1 MILKIKKPVTCSTVF
16 ALAALI
22 RFLTPHDEKS
32 KAETT
37 GIYKG
42 WLDNNKIKKLD
53 DLKNYTV
60 DDDEDDEDDI
70 DDTDADTIVYADGLS
85 YNLNKGWYK
94 FRCAC
99 TVVDDID
106 LRHAPI
112 AQQGFVSRGIFVA
125 GDRRRCIVGGRRYG
139 MDLARI
145 LAIQPGTKSTSYLT
159 KGARQPSDYQY
170 NIHLYL
176 KEKDGGNLSSISH
189 TSQYKVLVKA
199 IATVL
204 GRMVADDGMIN
215 ILKEM
220 DLDANCETLIDGKLR
235 WNF

>member
-1 MILKIKKPVTCSTVF
+1 M
-16 ALAALI
+16 AALI
-22 RFLTPHDEKS
+22 RFLTPFDIKS

-37 GIYKG
+37 GIHKG
-42 WLDNNKIKKLD
+42 WLDSNIWLISTRIKNND
-53 DLKNYTV
+53 DIENYTV
-60 DDDEDDEDDI
+60 DDDTDEDDEDDT

-125 GDRRRCIVGGRRYG
+125 GDERRCIVGGRRYG

-145 LAIQPGTKSTSYLT
+145 LAIQPGTKRTASLM
-159 KGARQPSDYQY
+159 KGARQPSEYQY

-204 GRMVADDGMIN
+204 GRIVADDGMIN

-220 DLDANCETLIDGKLR
+220 DLDANCETLIDGKLK
-235 WNF
+235 WKF

>member
-1 MILKIKKPVTCSTVF
+1 M
-16 ALAALI
+16 AALI
-22 RFLTPHDEKS
+22 RFLTPYDEKS

-60 DDDEDDEDDI
+60 DDDEDDEDDT

-85 YNLNKGWYK
+85 YNLKKGWYT

-99 TVVDDID
+99 TVDDDYNFRNI
-106 LRHAPI
+106 
-112 AQQGFVSRGIFVA
+112 GGGVV
-125 GDRRRCIVGGRRYG
+125 VGGPQKG
-139 MDLARI
+139 MPLAGI
-145 LAIQPGTKSTSYLT
+145 LAVNPGAKRIAHLMIGSL
-159 KGARQPSDYQY
+159 QPSDYQY

-189 TSQYKVLVKA
+189 TSQYKILVKA

-220 DLDANCETLIDGKLR
+220 DLDANCETLIDGKLK
-235 WNF
+235 WKF

>member
-1 MILKIKKPVTCSTVF
+1 MTLYLEYPASNDIKQKPVTCSTVF

-22 RFLTPHDEKS
+22 RFFTPYNEKS
-32 KAETT
+32 RYETT
-37 GIYKG
+37 GIHKG

-53 DLKNYTV
+53 DLKNWTYAV
-60 DDDEDDEDDI
+60 DDDEDDT

-99 TVVDDID
+99 TVDDD
-106 LRHAPI
+106 NNLFDALKD
-112 AQQGFVSRGIFVA
+112 QKGFVGGGIVVD
-125 GDRRRCIVGGRRYG
+125 GDRQKG

-145 LAIQPGTKSTSYLT
+145 LAIQAGTNRIAHLT
-159 KGARQPSDYQY
+159 KGARQPSNYQY

-204 GRMVADDGMIN
+204 GRMVADDGMLN
-215 ILKEM
+215 ILKGM
-220 DLDANCETLIDGKLR
+220 DLDANCETLIDGKLK
-235 WNF
+235 WKF

>member
-1 MILKIKKPVTCSTVF
+1 MTLYLEYPASNDIKQKPVTCSTVF

-22 RFLTPHDEKS
+22 RFLTPYDEKS
-32 KAETT
+32 KAERT
-37 GIYKG
+37 GIQKG

-60 DDDEDDEDDI
+60 DEDEDDKDDT

-99 TVVDDID
+99 TVDDD
-106 LRHAPI
+106 SNFPNFRNALGP
-112 AQQGFVSRGIFVA
+112 QE
-125 GDRRRCIVGGRRYG
+125 G
-139 MDLARI
+139 MDLTRV
-145 LAIQPGTKSTSYLT
+145 LAVHPGAKRTAHLMKRAL
-159 KGARQPSDYQY
+159 QPSDYQY

-215 ILKEM
+215 ILREM